1 MYHEKVYS
9 QVFLN
14 KSQWWTLQQLQEL
27 QLEGLKELVNFARKE
42 CPYYHDLPEIKDL
55 DDIKQIPILTKSL
68 INQNF
73 NQILVPKIPHCITT
87 TGGTVSKVTVA
98 GDLRIREALEAERF
112 KSWYPIKKWDR
123 MCYLWGS
130 IDVGQ
135 VPHIK
140 DKYLWLPVERLINQN
155 VANDYIERIKSFKP
169 NYLKAY
175 AHPLYV
181 LARYALELGKS
192 LEGNVGVIAT
202 HCETLTPEMRK
213 IVEEAFG
220 CEVFNY
226 YGSRDLGS
234 QAQDCNVHKDLH
246 VTMERYILEIEDGRF
261 LFTDLL
267 NYASPLI
274 RYENQDVG
282 EWGEQCSCGRG
293 LATIKPL
300 VGRVL
305 NYLQDKNGDWISG
318 FIIYLPVMYYDNKFG
333 TKLFDW
339 VEAYQIQQREQGK
352 ITVLLKP
359 WSHVQPPEDL
369 SQQLKIIQ
377 EYAKNFDVKLTL
389 VDAIPKSKTGKQL
402 AVDTSLRRFE

>member
-1 MYHEKVYS
+1 MYHEKVYN

-14 KSQWWTLQQLQEL
+14 KSQWWTREQLENL
-27 QLEGLKELVNFARKE
+27 QLEGLKELVDFARKE
-42 CPYYHDLPEIKDL
+42 CPYYRDLPEIKDL
-55 DDIKQIPILTKSL
+55 ADIKQIPVLTKSL
-68 INQNF
+68 IKQNF
-73 NQILVPKIPHCITT
+73 NKILVSKIPHCITT

-123 MCYLWGS
+123 LCYLWGS

-140 DKYLWLPVERLINQN
+140 DKYLWLPVEMLINQD
-155 VANDYIERIKSFKP
+155 VASDYIERIAKFKP
-169 NYLKAY
+169 DYLKAY
-175 AHPLYV
+175 AHPLYI
-181 LARYALELGKS
+181 LARYTLELGKS
-192 LEGNVGVIAT
+192 LRGCVGVIAT

-213 IVEEAFG
+213 IIEEAFG

-246 VTMERYILEIEDGRF
+246 VTMERYLLEIEDGRF

-274 RYENQDVG
+274 RYENQDIG
-282 EWGEQCSCGRG
+282 EWGESCQCGRG
-293 LATIKPL
+293 LVTIKPL

-318 FIIYLPVMYYDNKFG
+318 FIIYLPIMYYDHKFG
-333 TKLFDW
+333 TNLFDW
-339 VEAYQIQQREQGK
+339 VEAYQIRQREQGK
-352 ITVLLKP
+352 ITILLKP
-359 WSHVQPPEDL
+359 WNHVKPPEDL
-369 SQQLKIIQ
+369 SQQLKVIQ
-377 EYAKNFDVKLTL
+377 EYGQNFM
-389 VDAIPKSKTGKQL
+389 VDIQIVDSIPKSSTGKQV
-402 AVDTSLRRFE
+402 AVDTTLKRWE

>member
-1 MYHEKVYS
+1 
-9 QVFLN
+9 
-14 KSQWWTLQQLQEL
+14 
-27 QLEGLKELVNFARKE
+27 
-42 CPYYHDLPEIKDL
+42 
-55 DDIKQIPILTKSL
+55 
-68 INQNF
+68 
-73 NQILVPKIPHCITT
+73 
-87 TGGTVSKVTVA
+87 
-98 GDLRIREALEAERF
+98 
-112 KSWYPIKKWDR
+112 

-140 DKYLWLPVERLINQN
+140 GKYLWLPVERLINQSI
-155 VANDYIERIKSFKP
+155 ANDYIERIKGFKP

-181 LARYALELGKS
+181 LARYTLELGES
-192 LEGNVGVIAT
+192 LEGYVGVIAT

-234 QAQDCNVHKDLH
+234 QAQDCNIHKDLH

-267 NYASPLI
+267 NHASPLI

-282 EWGEQCSCGRG
+282 EWGEQCPCGRG
-293 LATIKPL
+293 LTTIKPL

-318 FIIYLPVMYYDNKFG
+318 FIIYLPIMYYDNKFG

-339 VEAYQIQQREQGK
+339 VEAYQIKQREMGK

-359 WSHVQPPEDL
+359 WNHVQPPREL
-369 SQQLKIIQ
+369 SQQLIVIQ
-377 EYAKNFDVKLTL
+377 EYARNFDVGLEI
-389 VDAIPKSKTGKQL
+389 VDEIPKSKTGKQL
-402 AVDTSLRRFE
+402 AVDTKLRRFE